1 MEWSEE
7 RAFQSMDS
15 IVVKCGGRRFSR
27 DLAGL
32 SILYIYERER
42 GLGKCHISGST
53 LSLLPG
59 LERF

>member
-7 RAFQSMDS
+7 RAFQTVDS
-15 IVVKCGGRRFSR
+15 IVVKCRGRRFSR

-42 GLGKCHISGST
+42 GLGKLFRLRST
-53 LSLLPG
+53 GALLLKG
-59 LERF
+59 ARF